1 MWGSQAKY
9 ETFDI
14 PKKDVFTIL
23 SHPSVKV
30 SPCFANVNFDRY
42 LVTSIE
48 QALRRTLDLPLPW
61 PACHGLPAMEN
72 KPYTMENVH
81 INVRRKTSWFEIF
94 WHFIPMTWDLTQIK
108 SCPSCPPAGE
118 DSSLQPPRKMKKMKN
133 LDSAVW
139 ICSKRKQGSR
149 DTNAFNNIVHANIKL
164 FRHPSYYYLYQ
175 YFTRNSCKFFIPAAR

>member
-1 MWGSQAKY
+1 MISSNVNVRLILCEVVRLNMKRL
-9 ETFDI
+9 I

-81 INVRRKTSWFEIF
+81 INVRRKTS
-94 WHFIPMTWDLTQIK
+94 
-108 SCPSCPPAGE
+108 
-118 DSSLQPPRKMKKMKN
+118 
-133 LDSAVW
+133 
-139 ICSKRKQGSR
+139 
-149 DTNAFNNIVHANIKL
+149 
-164 FRHPSYYYLYQ
+164 
-175 YFTRNSCKFFIPAAR
+175 